1 MVFRMSEDRYACPA
15 LSCFNYGDVNP
26 KKEIVGFV
34 QTFITVFIR
43 PLSSI
48 QSPILLV
55 TRQDL
60 RSKEREKERERER
73 ERDFINLICA
83 SHGPSH
89 SSMSVLV
96 NCGEHFYSLSIFF
109 YYLAKIKLLK
119 RIFYN

>member
-26 KKEIVGFV
+26 KKEIVRFV
-34 QTFITVFIR
+34 QTFITIFIR

-60 RSKEREKERERER
+60 RSKERERERERKRERERERER

-96 NCGEHFYSLSIFF
+96 SCGEHFYSLSIFF
-109 YYLAKIKLLK
+109 YYLAK
-119 RIFYN
+119 